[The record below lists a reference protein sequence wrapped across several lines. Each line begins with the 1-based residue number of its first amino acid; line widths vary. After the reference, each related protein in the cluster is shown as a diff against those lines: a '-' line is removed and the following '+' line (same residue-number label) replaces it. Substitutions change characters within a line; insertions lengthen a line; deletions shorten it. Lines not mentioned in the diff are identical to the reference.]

1 MYNKKEIIPVDC
13 PATKIYLKKKIKL
26 YDESSDIISEKI
38 STLKTKIE
46 KNIDSTNKLIKLNKI
61 LIEKIESENIKIDK
75 TNNNLLQKE
84 SEIIKNSL
92 DDNISFEDL
101 QNKQSNYRKMLNNE
115 KKKLNELKYILER
128 ENIDIRDILDNNID
142 EEKDDLFDK
151 FNKINYLIM

>member
-1 MYNKKEIIPVDC
+1 M
-13 PATKIYLKKKIKL
+13 

-46 KNIDSTNKLIKLNKI
+46 KNIDSINKLIKLNKI

-115 KKKLNELKYILER
+115 KKKIK
-128 ENIDIRDILDNNID
+128 
-142 EEKDDLFDK
+142 
-151 FNKINYLIM
+151 

>member
-1 MYNKKEIIPVDC
+1 
-13 PATKIYLKKKIKL
+13 L

-46 KNIDSTNKLIKLNKI
+46 KNIDSINKLIKLNKI

-151 FNKINYLIM
+151 FNKD